1 MIIFMDNLCSP
12 WRRQVENFSTLKEC
26 NNLQIL
32 MVTFMIKDRSTN
44 DFKSSLVC
52 FKEFNWQ

>member
-1 MIIFMDNLCSP
+1 MDNLCSP